1 MSPGLDLPHIRLWV
15 TASLARSPNYK
26 WVPLHTLDMATIES
40 LLDEETREQIEE
52 AERESKREKTK
63 YGDKL

>member
-1 MSPGLDLPHIRLWV
+1 MKLEDLL
-15 TASLARSPNYK
+15 S
-26 WVPLHTLDMATIES
+26 
-40 LLDEETREQIEE
+40 DEEIEKIEE

>member
-1 MSPGLDLPHIRLWV
+1 
-15 TASLARSPNYK
+15 
-26 WVPLHTLDMATIES
+26 MATIES